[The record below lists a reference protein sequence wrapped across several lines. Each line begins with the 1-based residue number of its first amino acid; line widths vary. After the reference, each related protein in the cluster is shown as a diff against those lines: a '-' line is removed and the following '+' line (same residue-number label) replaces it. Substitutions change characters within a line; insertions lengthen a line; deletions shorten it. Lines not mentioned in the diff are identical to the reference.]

1 MKYAIE
7 TAEKARAMG
16 SYSISTATAAIVCRK
31 INRLKFADA
40 KKLLENLVSKK
51 DSVDKGKY
59 YTKTSEELLK
69 LLIQLEKNAKA
80 LNVESGPL
88 TLFVSSH
95 RGPTMYRSKRDR
107 RHGVQMK
114 MTHVQ
119 AVLSDKNG
127 FGKEVR

>member
-1 MKYAIE
+1 MKYAIN
-7 TAEKARAMG
+7 TKEKARAMG
-16 SYSISTATAAIVCRK
+16 SFSISTATAAIVCRK

-40 KKLLENLVSKK
+40 KKMLQNLVSKK
-51 DSVDKGKY
+51 DSMKGKY
-59 YTKTSEELLK
+59 YTKTSEELLS
-69 LLIQLEKNAKA
+69 LLVQLESNAKA
-80 LNVESGPL
+80 LNVDAGPL
-88 TLFVSSH
+88 TVFVSSH

-127 FGKEVR
+127 FGKKVR